1 MKRLKN
7 KPAKKQTKQTAES
20 SRKPAPIKPIRALS
34 PPGRQRDIPLK
45 HLKNDPEVKALL
57 DVLNHGKESAEPA
70 AAELD
75 LSAAAAPVSREER
88 QLWQR
93 GKLAGEKLVKTN
105 KQTGEVVV
113 IKRDEWNQLY

>member
-1 MKRLKN
+1 MKRPTN
-7 KPAKKQTKQTAES
+7 KPAKKQTKQTAAS
-20 SRKPAPIKPIRALS
+20 SRKPAVIKPIRALS
-34 PPGRQRDIPLK
+34 PPGQQRDTPLK
-45 HLKNDPEVKALL
+45 HLKHDPDVKALL
-57 DVLNHGKESAEPA
+57 DALNHGKESAEPA

-93 GKLAGEKLVKTN
+93 GKLPGEKLVKTN